1 MRQNFGLLFE
11 AAGRNPRSS
20 GAQFNRLKFWVL
32 VANVGPQEFVQIL
45 GDYTLLLNRLLL
57 IISPAAE
64 RKGAKVGIMADL
76 KAVVDCAAVETA

>member
-1 MRQNFGLLFE
+1 MGRYKNFG
-11 AAGRNPRSS
+11 GIKS
-20 GAQFNRLKFWVL
+20 GTLDIN
-32 VANVGPQEFVQIL
+32 NSIL

>member
-1 MRQNFGLLFE
+1 M
-11 AAGRNPRSS
+11 
-20 GAQFNRLKFWVL
+20 
-32 VANVGPQEFVQIL
+32 
-45 GDYTLLLNRLLL
+45 GDYTLLLNRILL